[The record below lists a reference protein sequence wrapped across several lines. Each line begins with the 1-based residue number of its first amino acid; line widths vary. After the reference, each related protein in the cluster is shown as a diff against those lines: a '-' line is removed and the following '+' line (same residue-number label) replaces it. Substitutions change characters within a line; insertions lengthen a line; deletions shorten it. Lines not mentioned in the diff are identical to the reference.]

1 MISPF
6 NRRPLGVDRRSWI
19 RPRPLAVSLAGVVAS
34 AEAASAHEKWFYDA
48 TSLPTRWETALGLPA
63 VAGVAVAVALTMAA
77 WLVWRAGGGRDL
89 IPGPELVRPKSIAG

>member
-1 MISPF
+1 MISPCV
-6 NRRPLGVDRRSWI
+6 RRPLGLDRRSWI

-63 VAGVAVAVALTMAA
+63 VAGVAVAVALAMAA
-77 WLVWRAGGGRDL
+77 WLVWRAGGG
-89 IPGPELVRPKSIAG
+89 GGLVPAAPLLRAQSIA